1 MPIYKTG
8 DKKDGL
14 TKYKV
19 RVNYTDD
26 SGKAHSLTRVAYGLD
41 AAKTLEAQLQKSDH
55 TPSGTL
61 TLPELID
68 LYLEDKRHELRESSV
83 DKSRRIL
90 NLYVRPLDIR
100 INKLNIQVLTEWKR
114 GISELDLK
122 HQTKSNIYVA
132 FKALLNW
139 AVQNEYLP
147 GNPLAKVPNFRDAY
161 ENKKELHYYTPE
173 EYIRFASSAWNIA
186 VEIDFYDFYVFF
198 AIAYYTGARKGE
210 IHALRWTD
218 LRNGSIHIT
227 KSITQKLRGNDRET
241 PPKNKSSNRVVQL
254 PEPLIDILKEHKERG
269 KAYKGFNDDYYI
281 CGGIRPLRDSTL
293 SKMNFR
299 IADKAGLHHIR
310 IHDFRHSHASLLANN
325 GVNILEI
332 SRRLGHS
339 NIEQTLN
346 TYSHFYPQEEDKA
359 LSILNKIRV

>member
-8 DKKDGL
+8 DKKNGL

-26 SGKAHSLTRVAYGLD
+26 SGKAHSLTRIAYGLD
-41 AAKTLEAQLQKSDH
+41 AAKTLESQLQKTDH
-55 TPSGTL
+55 TPSSTL
-61 TLPELID
+61 TVPELID

-100 INKLNIQVLTEWKR
+100 INKLNIQTLTEWKR

-122 HQTKSNIYVA
+122 HRTKSNIYVA

-139 AVQNEYLP
+139 AVQNEYLQS
-147 GNPLAKVPNFRDAY
+147 NPLSKVPNFRDAY
-161 ENKKELHYYTPE
+161 ERKKELQYYTPD

-186 VEIDFYDFYVFF
+186 TEIGFYDYYVFF

-227 KSITQKLRGNDRET
+227 KSITQKLLGDDRET

-254 PEPLIDILKEHKERG
+254 PEPLIDILKDHKKRG
-269 KAYKGFNDDYYI
+269 KAYKGFNDNYYI

-293 SKMNFR
+293 SKMNFK
-299 IADKAGLHHIR
+299 IADEAGLHHIR

-359 LSILNKIRV
+359 LSILNIIRV

>member
-1 MPIYKTG
+1 MPIYNTG
-8 DKKDGL
+8 EKKSGL

-55 TPSGTL
+55 TPSSTI
-61 TLPELID
+61 TVPELID

-100 INKLNIQVLTEWKR
+100 INKLNIPVLNEWKR

-122 HQTKSNIYVA
+122 HRTKSNIYVT

-147 GNPLAKVPNFRDAY
+147 NNPLAKVPNFRDAY
-161 ENKKELHYYTPE
+161 ENKKELRYYTPE
-173 EYIRFASSAWNIA
+173 EYLRYASSAWSIA
-186 VEIDFYDFYVFF
+186 TEIGFYDYYVFF

-210 IHALRWTD
+210 IHALRWHD
-218 LRNGSIHIT
+218 LKSNSIHIT
-227 KSITQKLRGNDRET
+227 KSITQKLKGDDRET

-254 PEPLIDILKEHKERG
+254 PEPLIDILKKHKERG
-269 KAYKGFNDDYYI
+269 KGYKGFNKDYYI

-299 IADKAGLHHIR
+299 IADDAGLHHIR

>member
-55 TPSGTL
+55 APSSTI
-61 TLPELID
+61 TVPELID
-68 LYLEDKRHELRESSV
+68 LYIEDKRHELRESTL
-83 DKSRRIL
+83 DKNSRVL
-90 NLYVRPLDIR
+90 NRYVRPLDIR
-100 INKLNIQVLTEWKR
+100 INKLNIQNLSEWKR
-114 GISELDLK
+114 GIGDLDLK
-122 HQTKSNIYVA
+122 HRSKSNIYTV
-132 FKALLNW
+132 FKSLLNW

-147 GNPLAKVPNFRDAY
+147 SNPLAKVPNFRDAY
-161 ENKKELHYYTPE
+161 ERKEELHYYTPE
-173 EYIRFASSAWNIA
+173 EYIRYASSAWIIA
-186 VEIDFYDFYVFF
+186 EEIDFYDFYVFF

-210 IHALRWTD
+210 IHALRWHD
-218 LRNGSIHIT
+218 LRNNSIHIT
-227 KSITQKLRGNDRET
+227 KSITQKLQGADRET

-254 PEPLIDILKEHKERG
+254 PEPLIDILKEHKKRG
-269 KAYKGFNDDYYI
+269 KSYKGFNDDYYI

-299 IADKAGLHHIR
+299 IADNAGLHHIR